1 MRLIIN
7 STQKQFIIF
16 LREFIIKELQSL
28 SNESFAALNKK
39 LHLDCRSY
47 LIKAI
52 KHSNINKYQDDS
64 YVLSISDKYKQTA
77 RLITYGSLDVKGN
90 DSLLKIF
97 RYIID
102 NIKDLYLLWGMT
114 CQ

>member
-7 STQKQFIIF
+7 SNKKKFVIF
-16 LREFIIKELQSL
+16 LRKFIIKELQSI
-28 SNESFAALNKK
+28 SNESFVALNKK
-39 LHLDCRSY
+39 LNLNCRSY

-52 KHSNINKYQDDS
+52 KHSNITKYQDDS
-64 YVLSISDKYKQTA
+64 YVLSISDRYKQTI
-77 RLITYGSLDVKGN
+77 RFITYGSLDVKGN

-97 RYIID
+97 HYVVD

>member
-7 STQKQFIIF
+7 STQKQFVIF

-97 RYIID
+97 RYVVDHIRG
-102 NIKDLYLLWGMT
+102 LYFVWRGT